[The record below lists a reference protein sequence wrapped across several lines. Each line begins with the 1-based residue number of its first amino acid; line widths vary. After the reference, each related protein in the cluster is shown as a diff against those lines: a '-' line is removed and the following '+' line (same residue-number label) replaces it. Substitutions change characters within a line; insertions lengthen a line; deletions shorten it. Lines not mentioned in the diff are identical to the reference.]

1 MEDIYGHDAYAPD
14 EIAERVERVGMA
26 KVRLPVIK
34 LVALGVLAGLVALSD
49 HVEMRNGGVE
59 STAIKIAAAK
69 VSLEFAEVFF
79 KGVLCNVLVCLAV
92 WLAMAERT

>member
-34 LVALGVLAGLVALSD
+34 LVALGVLAGGFIGLGAMFYTIVAADPHLSFA
-49 HVEMRNGGVE
+49 VERVLG
-59 STAIKIAAAK
+59 
-69 VSLEFAEVFF
+69 
-79 KGVLCNVLVCLAV
+79 GVLCNVLVCLAV